1 MEIFYCLHNCYNSVV
16 KLKMCLFCNMN
27 VFGLSLLRAEKKG
40 LVRIFDFI
48 VNYFVNY
55 LGLKNHNRVCFIHV
69 LSGKVL
75 HLQRFLLI

>member
-1 MEIFYCLHNCYNSVV
+1 MLLHNCYNSVA
-16 KLKMCLFCNMN
+16 KLEMQRFCNAN
-27 VFGLSLLRAEKKG
+27 GSDSSLFWFEKKV

-48 VNYFVNY
+48 ENY

-75 HLQRFLLI
+75 HLQRFFY

>member
-1 MEIFYCLHNCYNSVV
+1 
-16 KLKMCLFCNMN
+16 MCLFCNMN

-48 VNYFVNY
+48 VNY